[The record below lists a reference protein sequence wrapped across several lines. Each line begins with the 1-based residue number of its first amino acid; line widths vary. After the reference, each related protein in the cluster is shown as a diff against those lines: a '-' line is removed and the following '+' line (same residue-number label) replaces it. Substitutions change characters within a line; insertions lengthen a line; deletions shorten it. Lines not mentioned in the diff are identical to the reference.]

1 MGMEAE
7 WRLRIMTKVG
17 AKTRGRMAVGS
28 VKKKVRRPGRRGN
41 VRRRRRQ
48 GEARKILGG
57 LLVSC

>member
-1 MGMEAE
+1 
-7 WRLRIMTKVG
+7 MTKVG